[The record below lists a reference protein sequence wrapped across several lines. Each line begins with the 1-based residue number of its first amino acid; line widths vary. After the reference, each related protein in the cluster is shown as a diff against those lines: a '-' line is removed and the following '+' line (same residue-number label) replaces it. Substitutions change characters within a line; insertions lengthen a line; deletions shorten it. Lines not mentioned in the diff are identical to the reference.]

1 MKVFG
6 LVLAV
11 FLGGLLIYGS
21 FEFPLWGD
29 PHAPASTHV
38 SPYYI
43 ENTLKDTSVPNIVTA
58 VLADYRGYDTM
69 FETIVIFTA
78 GIACVFLLRT
88 HKTVEPD
95 IRIYRHIPTGIT
107 LRIEKGGRF
116 PEDSRHFERLDT
128 AWVPYHL
135 IVKTTCRLA
144 IPFIQIFALYVIAHG
159 HYSPGG
165 GFQGGVIMGA
175 SLVLFAIAFNLRAA
189 MRRMGERVIMLL
201 ATLGVGIY
209 AGIGILCMLLEKNYL
224 DYSAL
229 ARILALDPV
238 SARSHAIL
246 IVEIGVGIVVMAVMV
261 MLYYILASAGK
272 HDEGL

>member
-1 MKVFG
+1 M
-6 LVLAV
+6 LTV
-11 FLGGLLIYGS
+11 FLGGLLIYCS

-29 PHAPASTHV
+29 PNAPASTHV

-78 GIACVFLLRT
+78 GIACIFLLRT
-88 HKTVEPD
+88 YKTVEPD
-95 IRIYRHIPTGIT
+95 IRLYRHIPTGIT
-107 LRIEKGGRF
+107 LRIEKGGKF
-116 PEDSRHFERLDT
+116 PEDSNHFERLDT
-128 AWVPYHL
+128 AWVPYDL
-135 IVKTTCRLA
+135 IVKTTCRLV

-175 SLVLFAIAFNLRAA
+175 SLVLYAIAFNLRSAI
-189 MRRMGERVIMLL
+189 RRMGERVIMIL
-201 ATLGVGIY
+201 AALGVGIY
-209 AGIGILCMLLEKNYL
+209 AGIGTLSMLFEKNYL

-229 ARILALDPV
+229 ANIFAFDPV
-238 SARSHAIL
+238 SAHSHGIL
-246 IVEIGVGIVVMAVMV
+246 LVEIGVGIVVMAVMV